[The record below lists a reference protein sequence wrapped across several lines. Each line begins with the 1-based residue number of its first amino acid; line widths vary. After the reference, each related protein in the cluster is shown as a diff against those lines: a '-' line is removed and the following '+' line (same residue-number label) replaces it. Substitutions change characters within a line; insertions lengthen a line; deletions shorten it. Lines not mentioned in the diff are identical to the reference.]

1 MGVGK
6 STFAFTSS
14 SISIN
19 GGSTTINIT
28 RDNQSYSHKL
38 SHGYGDL
45 ATLAVGTTS
54 YKWTPTADSI
64 SSFLEEIPNQKSR
77 LIDVYLDT
85 YNGSTRVGRD
95 VHALS
100 VTLSEATGKPSLS
113 KFAINDTNATTKGWG
128 VIVIGKSV
136 LSASQTATAKY
147 GASIVKTV
155 YTYGINEYSSIT
167 DLIAS
172 LPLTTTPKSYT
183 IGCKTTDSRGF
194 VTTASLSKSCAKYE
208 APTIDAFELIRCD
221 AEGNETEAGTKVK
234 AIVKGSWASIGG
246 KNTATLKIGYKLQNG
261 TSYTEEAV
269 TVTNGTVNVEQVLS
283 ATLDASSDYL
293 FSVSLADDMGVTFSE
308 DGIGFSNSKNI
319 MYVSADG
326 EELILGSSSE
336 GNILIGPDHVDIRK
350 YEDVL
355 ASFEAERRSYESEY
369 NPSTT
374 YSRDYGKIVGNDGT
388 IISCGHTYNT
398 NTSEIAEILQ
408 YTKPDPYLTGM
419 EAGVQISATVN
430 TPEETSGS
438 PTGNAITDEAYI
450 HVGAKRIYRNSVY
463 SNIDMRAEWIRFFGN
478 RMVFYPNQEFG
489 IDGTQNGASIGFKAK
504 SIGFY
509 PTESLTLGI
518 PTVTGDCNKL
528 INNGTWYLGNGST
541 NRPLDQNGWLT
552 SKLYSTD
559 YCHQTYI
566 TYTGD
571 IYRRMMQAGKWGIW
585 QGGYANVKK
594 LWSGTL
600 SKGGSVTVANLSL
613 FDTFILGTSSGTAM
627 LIGTRYYDPSNN
639 RGTTVLFTAG
649 HDDGTTSFLYKATT
663 SMNGNTFKLTSCSVH
678 TLDYNG
684 CGGNPATVKSLY
696 GVM

>member
-19 GGSTTINIT
+19 DGSTTIDIT

-54 YKWTPTADSI
+54 YKWTPTADTLA
-64 SSFLEEIPNQKSR
+64 SFLKEIPNQKSR

-95 VHALS
+95 VHALT

-113 KFAINDTNATTKGWG
+113 DFAINDTNATAKDWD

-155 YTYGINEYSSIT
+155 YTYGSNEYSSIT

-208 APTIDAFELIRCD
+208 APTIDSVEFVRCD
-221 AEGNETEAGTKVK
+221 ADGNETEAGTKVK

-293 FSVSLADDMGVTFSE
+293 FSVSLADGMSVTFSE
-308 DGIGFSNSKNI
+308 DSIGFSNSKNI

-336 GNILIGPDHVDIRK
+336 GNVLIGSEKVQIRK
-350 YEDVL
+350 GEKVR
-355 ASFEAERRSYESEY
+355 ASFES
-369 NPSTT
+369 
-374 YSRDYGKIVGNDGT
+374 DK
-388 IISCGHTYNT
+388 
-398 NTSEIAEILQ
+398 
-408 YTKPDPYLTGM
+408 
-419 EAGVQISATVN
+419 
-430 TPEETSGS
+430 
-438 PTGNAITDEAYI
+438 
-450 HVGAKRIYRNSVY
+450 
-463 SNIDMRAEWIRFFGN
+463 
-478 RMVFYPNQEFG
+478 
-489 IDGTQNGASIGFKAK
+489 
-504 SIGFY
+504 
-509 PTESLTLGI
+509 LTLGDGYLALGYDDTASGIGSYLSSSEYDAINLIIPAETGSLPSGDNIASRLHMWGGPRPAIELSNSEGADLLVGVIQDDATSEYGSLIRLTGEYIKLQATKTLTYNI
-518 PTVTGDCNKL
+518 PTLQAGNCNTLTESGKY
-528 INNGTWYLGNGST
+528 YLGNNST
-541 NRPLDQNGWLT
+541 NRPENTNGWLECM
-552 SKLYSTD
+552 KYSTD
-559 YCHQTYI
+559 YCAQTYTTYNGKKYTRYQQNGTWGAWFRVWQSRQLFGNESQAMNTTI
-566 TYTGD
+566 TLSDSAANYDMLEIFYKTNDGQQNSTKVYSPNNKTTSLTSATFFGDNKIVIKSKTVKISGKTIDTYKDDNNGYYTGEVGFTGNTNNGA
-571 IYRRMMQAGKWGIW
+571 YRRDNVGIIR
-585 QGGYANVKK
+585 V
-594 LWSGTL
+594 
-600 SKGGSVTVANLSL
+600 
-613 FDTFILGTSSGTAM
+613 LGW
-627 LIGTRYYDPSNN
+627 R
-639 RGTTVLFTAG
+639 
-649 HDDGTTSFLYKATT
+649 
-663 SMNGNTFKLTSCSVH
+663 
-678 TLDYNG
+678 
-684 CGGNPATVKSLY
+684 
-696 GVM
+696 